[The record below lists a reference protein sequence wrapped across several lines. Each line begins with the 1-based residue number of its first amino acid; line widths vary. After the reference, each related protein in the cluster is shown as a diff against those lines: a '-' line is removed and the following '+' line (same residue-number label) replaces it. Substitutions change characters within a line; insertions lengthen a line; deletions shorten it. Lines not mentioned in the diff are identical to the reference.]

1 MTKRKPS
8 ETSWETWIDWQIRV
22 ATEEGAFDNLPGAG
36 KPLPYYGPDD
46 DPLARWVKRQVG
58 DEQIS
63 VLPPSLELLR
73 RIESELATIGMLH
86 DEATVHSRVA
96 ALNVEIA
103 KVNATVLEGPPTRL
117 GTLDADQVVAQ
128 WRRSRSPNSQ

>member
-1 MTKRKPS
+1 MTKRKPP

-22 ATEEGAFDNLPGAG
+22 ASEEGAFENLPGAG
-36 KPLPYYGPDD
+36 KPLPNYGPDD

-63 VLPPSLELLR
+63 VLPPALELLR
-73 RIESELATIGMLH
+73 RVESELATIGKLH
-86 DEATVHSRVA
+86 DEATVRSRVA

-117 GTLDADQVVAQ
+117 GTLNADQVVAQ
-128 WRRSRSPNSQ
+128 WRKTHAY

>member
-1 MTKRKPS
+1 MTERKPP

-36 KPLPYYGPDD
+36 KPLPNYGPDD

-73 RIESELATIGMLH
+73 RVESELATIGKLH
-86 DEATVHSRVA
+86 DEATVRRRIA

-103 KVNATVLEGPPTRL
+103 KVNATVVEGPPTRL
-117 GTLDADQVVAQ
+117 GTLDVDQVVAQ
-128 WRRSRSPNSQ
+128 WRRNSSRTAD